1 MLRKPLDKGE
11 TLILGDRKYE
21 ISNVIG
27 DGAMCIV
34 YSACYTDSLDFVH
47 QVNIK
52 ECYPYHA
59 KVTRGKGN
67 TLMWESEGEKE
78 EYLANFETSYKKVL
92 EHQYGNFS
100 IHVFDFLK
108 ANGTN
113 YIIMD
118 ANDGVTYDKE
128 NTNSLSKILTTIK
141 LLANAV
147 NNYHENGYLH
157 LDIKPSNFL
166 VYPEPSE
173 HIVLFDMDTITSIKE
188 IKSGQIKC
196 VPFSEDW
203 AAPEQKNREI
213 KKLCPATDLYSIGAI
228 LFMKIMGRSVKSS
241 DSRIFAEWDF
251 EGELFD
257 KVNPKI
263 KRLLTDI
270 FRKTISAAIKRR
282 YQSADELI
290 EALDEAIKVSEQ
302 TMYLV
307 SNCPISTT
315 RFVGRDDDIR
325 LIDKALEN
333 DKVVF
338 LHGEGGI
345 GKSTLAIEYASRR
358 KNIFDAVIFLRYQ
371 SSLESLVDSITI
383 VNFEGDFDQKQKELK
398 SLLDENILLIIDNF
412 DVAVDEESEFLE
424 KVLSYNCKLIFTTR
438 TNFDIY
444 KGEATQIEV
453 GRLSDCDSVEAF
465 GNASGIKVD
474 DEDYNQLLEMFAFV
488 GFNTFVIEL
497 LGKQVYSSGYT
508 IGELYARLVNGVDS
522 LSKSAKIKALKDGKV
537 IKEKVPEII
546 RVLFDMSKLSD
557 EKLNALRNLYLLGF
571 LNLDAKTYRK
581 FTNAEDESCTDTL
594 NDLVDLGWVR
604 KSGRVYSLHPLI
616 EELVKTDLKP
626 CRENCE
632 AVFKTI
638 DEYINICLDFDYMK
652 MLLSINYLDDVNCKQ
667 KGQLVTMLFL
677 RLDISDESNLKMVF
691 MWLFRIIKNGLIEY
705 LIEETTELFEMLCRN
720 LNHYDNYNA
729 FLVQYSCYEARLPH
743 FREIFREDKDSYS
756 DVMKLTRGH
765 DVAKNALYKLN
776 VFEQEKAI
784 QMLSEYGLSYEAEC
798 WLGWESA
805 TDEENVIRKPVEND
819 IDWKVKFAQIRTALK
834 NSDDLPYTVNRILAD
849 SALHRY
855 QKVAILIEYCENNLS
870 VFYSEKDKDDIRDL
884 AQKIDCK
891 GYELLLDVVARLM
904 KSSKWRNKYYGYD
917 IRDNTL
923 VFNEE
928 HGMLTP
934 VESSIKPIWFNR
946 FTLAAIESDY
956 DKFCQLVDMYIV
968 ESEKMYKR
976 VSMQIFLDILIPIC
990 RNFEKCYY
998 LLPYLYDALITAEED
1013 RYPRYNLRYEDLY
1026 DIFTEC
1032 VNASIEEADKGLCK
1046 ECDKVIFLASRVAKD
1061 LTERYNFWKEK
1072 FEGINRNISDVKG
1085 SLKEKFGY
1093 WYRDY
1098 FYNFPEKYC
1107 TVDMIISDNNLSEYD
1122 KALFL
1127 NNCTDQMVYQYVKS
1141 GQVIDNDCYI
1151 QLKKIL
1157 DAEHNL
1163 LCSEEMKTFRE
1174 YDKQNYRG
1182 WLVNNII
1189 NQAAL
1194 AAINMDVEKFE
1205 YQMNELVDKRDIC
1218 KLEDLLNYINLSSW
1232 ILPLLLDMSEC
1243 EPEME
1248 LRDCVGI
1255 YERIVSCA
1263 KSARNETDIPAK
1275 YQLDYDKIII
1285 EYQKKIDELTGKDFS
1300 FKFNE

>member
-1 MLRKPLDKGE
+1 MLRKPLNKGE
-11 TLILGDRKYE
+11 ALILGDRKYV

-100 IHVFDFLK
+100 IHVFDFFK

-241 DSRIFAEWDF
+241 DSRIFAEWEF

-257 KVNPKI
+257 KVNPRI

-282 YQSADELI
+282 YQSTDELI

-307 SNCPISTT
+307 SNCPISIT

-371 SSLESLVDSITI
+371 DSLKSLFDSITI
-383 VNFEGDFDQKQKELK
+383 ENFEGDSDQKQKELK
-398 SLLDENILLIIDNF
+398 SLLNKNILLIIDNF
-412 DVAVDEESEFLE
+412 DVDVDEEGEYLE
-424 KVLSYNCKLIFTTR
+424 KVLSYNCRLIFTTR

-444 KGEATQIEV
+444 EGEVMQIEV
-453 GRLSDCDSVEAF
+453 VRLSDGESVEVF
-465 GNASGIKVD
+465 ENASDIEVD

-488 GFNTFVIEL
+488 GFNTFVIGL
-497 LGKQVYSSGYT
+497 LGRQLYSCGYT
-508 IGELYARLVNGVDS
+508 VAELYDRLVKGVDT
-522 LSKSAKIKALKDGKV
+522 LSKSAKVKALKDGKV
-537 IKEKVPEII
+537 IKAKVPQII

-557 EKLNALRNLYLLGF
+557 EELNALRNLYLLGF

-594 NDLVDLGWVR
+594 NDLADLGWVR
-604 KSGRVYSLHPLI
+604 KSGALYSLHPLI
-616 EELVKTDLKP
+616 EELVKKDLKP
-626 CRENCE
+626 CRENC
-632 AVFKTI
+632 VGVHLVI
-638 DEYINICLDFDYMK
+638 SEYIQRCSEYKWELFD
-652 MLLSINYLDDVNCKQ
+652 SINNKKREDLCR
-667 KGQLVTMLFL
+667 LLIMFFL
-677 RLDISDESNLKMVF
+677 RLDVRSESNAKMII
-691 MWLFRIIKNGLIEY
+691 MCMLENSLFLFDEISK
-705 LIEETTELFEMLCRN
+705 LFEVLLDAIDCF
-720 LNHYDNYNA
+720 DKVNA
-729 FLVQYSCYEARLPH
+729 FFVRYIYFEKWLHNYCGPIYGRVDFIDYVRH
-743 FREIFREDKDSYS
+743 
-756 DVMKLTRGH
+756 VMKSVTGH
-765 DVAKNALYKLN
+765 DEAKKALLELDH
-776 VFEQEKAI
+776 FEQENVI
-784 QMLSEYGLSYEAEC
+784 NVLSKYRLSGEAEY
-798 WLGWESA
+798 WLGRESI
-805 TDEENVIRKPVEND
+805 DVKNHILRQSVEND
-819 IDWKVKFAQIRTALK
+819 IDWKVKFDQVRKALK
-834 NSDDLPYTVNRILAD
+834 NSDDLSYTVNKILAD

-855 QKVAILIEYCENNLS
+855 QKVAILIEHCENNLS
-870 VFYSEKDKDDIRDL
+870 VFHSEKDKDEIRDL
-884 AQKIDCK
+884 AKKVDCK
-891 GYELLLDVVARLM
+891 GYELLLDVVDRLM
-904 KSSKWRNKYYGYD
+904 KSSKWRYKYFGYD
-917 IRDNTL
+917 ISDNSL
-923 VFNEE
+923 VLDDDN
-928 HGMLTP
+928 GTLTP
-934 VESSIKPIWFNR
+934 IESSIKSIWFNR

-956 DKFCQLVDMYIV
+956 DKFCKLVEMYIV
-968 ESEKMYKR
+968 ESKGMYKK
-976 VSMQIFLDILIPIC
+976 VSMHKFMDKLIPIC
-990 RNFEKCYY
+990 RNFEKHYY
-998 LLPYLYDALITAEED
+998 LLPYLYDVLITLEED
-1013 RYPRYNLRYEDLY
+1013 KNLEYNFCYEEVYNLLMCCVSESINEANRGLDKKCEE
-1026 DIFTEC
+1026 II
-1032 VNASIEEADKGLCK
+1032 VNASNVSDNITK
-1046 ECDKVIFLASRVAKD
+1046 
-1061 LTERYNFWKEK
+1061 RYNYWRCK
-1072 FEGINRNISDVKG
+1072 FDSMGGDISLVKYD
-1085 SLKEKFGY
+1085 LKGTLGRL
-1093 WYRDY
+1093 YRHT
-1098 FYNFPEKYC
+1098 FYCAEDKC
-1107 TVDMIISDNNLSEYD
+1107 GVVESILSDNYLSFYD

-1127 NNCTDQMVYQYVKS
+1127 NRCTYNIVYQYVTNTN
-1141 GQVIDNDCYI
+1141 GLNDDLRK
-1151 QLKKIL
+1151 QLKEVLEKEKL
-1157 DAEHNL
+1157 FMCDADFGNIEG
-1163 LCSEEMKTFRE
+1163 SYKDEIEQWR
-1174 YDKQNYRG
+1174 RG
-1182 WLVNNII
+1182 HIHNNII
-1189 NQAAL
+1189 LSAL
-1194 AAINMDVEKFE
+1194 NADTELFEEYCEMLSKSQIISLSDKLMKINFASWIMP
-1205 YQMNELVDKRDIC
+1205 QLM
-1218 KLEDLLNYINLSSW
+1218 KLE
-1232 ILPLLLDMSEC
+1232 
-1243 EPEME
+1243 EPKNEFDKY
-1248 LRDCVGI
+1248 RSNIWD
-1255 YERIVSCA
+1255 YERIMNCA
-1263 KSARNETDIPAK
+1263 KCAAKEHNVPPK
-1275 YQLDYDKIII
+1275 YQMDYAEIFSK
-1285 EYQKKIDELTGKDFS
+1285 YQKKIDELTGKDFS